1 MRQTGS
7 GRIDRLQEKYQIPAR
22 AGILVV
28 YGSESDPGAQR
39 EFIRYEDLFSNA
51 SSGRDRPGLR
61 FVFKGENALMNAL
74 TVLREEGGPLHW
86 TVVQDLALRRG
97 YLDPFVQRDIR
108 KHLLAALAAAV
119 KDGRVTKVDTGVYAL
134 AEGPV
139 A

>member
-1 MRQTGS
+1 MDFDQ
-7 GRIDRLQEKYQIPAR
+7 A
-22 AGILVV
+22 
-28 YGSESDPGAQR
+28 
-39 EFIRYEDLFSNA
+39 
-51 SSGRDRPGLR
+51 
-61 FVFKGENALMNAL
+61 AL

-86 TVVQDLALRRG
+86 TMVQDLALRRG